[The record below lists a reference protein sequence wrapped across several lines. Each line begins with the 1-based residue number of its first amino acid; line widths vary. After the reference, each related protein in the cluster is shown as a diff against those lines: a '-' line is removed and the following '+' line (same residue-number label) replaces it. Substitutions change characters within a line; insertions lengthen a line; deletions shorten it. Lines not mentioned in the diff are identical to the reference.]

1 MTYNC
6 GEDFLF
12 IHIPRTGGTSI
23 VSSLIKQKLIPKSQ
37 YNYVMDHLRVPQ
49 GIDCDELVFSFVRNP
64 FDRIVSIFKWLDSG
78 IHKKSPYRKTGSVKF
93 NTTFE
98 DWFTWRYIDKKHKW
112 YDGYTK
118 GDNFIKIYPECLLIE
133 CSINQYAQFG
143 WYSQFDFLK
152 DDETLRLKPNF
163 IGRYENIDE
172 DWKELSKIIK
182 CDPTLPHVN
191 KTFKSDYRK
200 YFTSEM
206 RKKVEEIYFNDFSVW
221 NYDW

>member
-98 DWFTWRYIDKKHKW
+98 DWFTWRYIDKNHKW

-152 DDETLRLKPNF
+152 DDCDFLDLG
-163 IGRYENIDE
+163 IY
-172 DWKELSKIIK
+172 IIK
-182 CDPTLPHVN
+182 L
-191 KTFKSDYRK
+191 
-200 YFTSEM
+200 
-206 RKKVEEIYFNDFSVW
+206 
-221 NYDW
+221 

>member
-6 GEDFLF
+6 GEDFIF

-37 YNYVMDHLRVPQ
+37 YNYVVDHLRVPQ
-49 GIDCDELVFSFVRNP
+49 GIDCDEFVFSFVRNP

-78 IHKKSPYRKTGSVKF
+78 VHKKSPYRKTGSVKF

-98 DWFTWRYIDKKHKW
+98 DWFTWRYIDKDHKW

-118 GDNFIKIYPECLLIE
+118 GDNFTKIYPECLLIQ
-133 CSINQYAQFG
+133 CSITQYGNFG
-143 WYSQFDFLK
+143 WYSQFHFLK
-152 DDETLRLKPNF
+152 DDKTLRLKPNF

-172 DWKELSKIIK
+172 DWKEISKIIK
-182 CDPTLPHVN
+182 CDPILPHVN

>member
-98 DWFTWRYIDKKHKW
+98 DWFTWRYIDKNHKW

-182 CDPTLPHVN
+182 LSLIH
-191 KTFKSDYRK
+191 
-200 YFTSEM
+200 
-206 RKKVEEIYFNDFSVW
+206 I
-221 NYDW
+221 